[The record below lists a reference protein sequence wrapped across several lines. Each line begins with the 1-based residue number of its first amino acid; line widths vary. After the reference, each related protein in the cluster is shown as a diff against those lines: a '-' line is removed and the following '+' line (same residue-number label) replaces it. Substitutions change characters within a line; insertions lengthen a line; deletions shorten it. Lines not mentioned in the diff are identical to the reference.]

1 MRCFHMARRNKNNIF
16 YLPRLDEWWQRTS
29 TPSMLPLRGAL
40 ISCLSTLCALSSGDS
55 CLPELTNSSAPGL
68 SSSATA
74 TNKNGITIFIA
85 TSGCC
90 LSDLHSSPELDL
102 HPFLKTFFHTT
113 QVVQCT
119 KPNPISLR
127 RFFNSLLRDTAMNM
141 TTDLAHF
148 MHRQQQKQQMVA
160 EQHAGVVADHT
171 SSSDMDTNPSQLA
184 TAEQSTSPSPM
195 LSVLTSSL
203 SVALSIPSSPSSSS
217 STTLLL
223 PPLVSNLVTSA
234 SSCNLTYL
242 DCQELQQYMN
252 RWSSETIAELE
263 TSDGSDG
270 TSESSRHHSLRL
282 TLAQLRQALMQHSQ
296 EDKHEGTTLL
306 AIWQELLQSIH
317 DACGKAMPR
326 RE

>member
-1 MRCFHMARRNKNNIF
+1 MEEVDESMEDWMDGSDLAVDTPSSSLQCSSSQSTNSNVTFPSDPLSIPLSSIPRLPRSSLHRLLICDSNPPPSPPRFRQHSDGSMEPIPWNVDVHPLNSSLLASTLLSSLDLDSVVTHQVDLLSLLMDREAWSVEEACVRCFHMARRNKNNIF

-119 KPNPISLR
+119 KPNP
-127 RFFNSLLRDTAMNM
+127 
-141 TTDLAHF
+141 
-148 MHRQQQKQQMVA
+148 
-160 EQHAGVVADHT
+160 
-171 SSSDMDTNPSQLA
+171 
-184 TAEQSTSPSPM
+184 
-195 LSVLTSSL
+195 
-203 SVALSIPSSPSSSS
+203 
-217 STTLLL
+217 
-223 PPLVSNLVTSA
+223 VS
-234 SSCNLTYL
+234 
-242 DCQELQQYMN
+242 
-252 RWSSETIAELE
+252 
-263 TSDGSDG
+263 
-270 TSESSRHHSLRL
+270 
-282 TLAQLRQALMQHSQ
+282 
-296 EDKHEGTTLL
+296 
-306 AIWQELLQSIH
+306 
-317 DACGKAMPR
+317 
-326 RE
+326 